1 MYLILADIVLIIHF
15 LFIVFVVGG
24 WLLVLRW
31 PNLSWFHLPAV
42 AWGAIIEI
50 MGWICPLTSF
60 ENRLREMGYAATYQ
74 GDFVA
79 QYLLPIIYPDEL
91 TPAVQT
97 TLGIIVITINTASYV
112 LIKRACRLRRRH
124 EIGSQLSQVQNIHNI
139 L

>member
-1 MYLILADIVLIIHF
+1 MYLILADVVLIIHF

-24 WLLVLRW
+24 GLLVLRW

-50 MGWICPLTSF
+50 AGWICPLTPL
-60 ENRLREMGYAATYQ
+60 ENRLREMGGAVTYK

-97 TLGIIVITINTASYV
+97 MLGIIVIAINTAFYI
-112 LIKRACRLRRRH
+112 LIKLCRPRRH
-124 EIGSQLSQVQNIHNI
+124 HKIGF
-139 L
+139 